1 MNAEL
6 LFAKLLAMH
15 LFDTYGIDISAKE
28 ILSRK
33 KDYILDNESYQA
45 IMDSM
50 EWLKK
55 VEKCLT
61 IYDKACNAKT
71 LYSTLMK
78 ELELSGTFK
87 ETDKRKIYTPDNPNL
102 IHLVVIDHLSLVR
115 PSEKRT
121 LKEEM
126 DLISAYLVTLRNMC
140 KISPVVIMQAN
151 RDSGGMERR
160 KAGLTNM
167 RLNDTRDS
175 SGPVQD
181 SEIVISIFSPH
192 RERLATY
199 NHYDIT
205 KLTDRFRSVTVLKN
219 RYGESDIEIGFN
231 FFGRSGVWAELP
243 LAYDIYDYDKYTN
256 PNYLLK
262 PTENINLDETNKQSI
277 NFTL

>member
-140 KISPVVIMQAN
+140 KISPIVIMQAN

-243 LAYDIYDYDKYTN
+243 LAHDIYDYDKYTN
-256 PNYLLK
+256 PNYLLES
-262 PTENINLDETNKQSI
+262 TEDINLDKTNKQSI